1 METHKEVHTVNNS
14 LTDEVPPIS
23 KIDGID
29 LVTEGIITMDYCVRL
44 LEEKRTENIP
54 KNGAS
59 MLLEQLLWADKITIF
74 CGTQV
79 NEAYEQIKPGMR
91 LRDTLVEKLTLQ
103 LQNRNKEVMVYYY

>member
-1 METHKEVHTVNNS
+1 MKEPGFYRLIRKPLGFCFKTIYRP
-14 LTDEVPPIS
+14 T
-23 KIDGID
+23 
-29 LVTEGIITMDYCVRL
+29 IIG
-44 LEEKRTENIP
+44 TENIP

>member
-1 METHKEVHTVNNS
+1 MDTS

-23 KIDGID
+23 KIDGVD
-29 LVTEGIITMDYCVRL
+29 LVTEGIITMDYCIRL
-44 LEEKRTENIP
+44 LEDNRTENIP

-79 NEAYEQIKPGMR
+79 NEAYEQIKAGMR
-91 LRDTLVEKLTLQ
+91 LRNTLVEKLTRELQ
-103 LQNRNKEVMVYYY
+103 KRHKEVIVYYY

>member
-1 METHKEVHTVNNS
+1 
-14 LTDEVPPIS
+14 
-23 KIDGID
+23 
-29 LVTEGIITMDYCVRL
+29 MDYCVRL
-44 LEEKRTENIP
+44 LEENRTENIP